1 MKGYSLRILEIRSAQ
16 FGVPNTYM
24 VVKIEAS
31 VTEVP
36 VSTVPYTLWDELRVK
51 LSSVGIED
59 SVLRNAKESL
69 DLTGAFKIPE
79 FPLRNDQLAQLGFS

>member
-69 DLTGAFKIPE
+69 DLTGVFKIPE
-79 FPLRNDQLAQLGFS
+79 CPLSSDQLAQLGFS

>member
-79 FPLRNDQLAQLGFS
+79 CPLSSDQLAQLGFS